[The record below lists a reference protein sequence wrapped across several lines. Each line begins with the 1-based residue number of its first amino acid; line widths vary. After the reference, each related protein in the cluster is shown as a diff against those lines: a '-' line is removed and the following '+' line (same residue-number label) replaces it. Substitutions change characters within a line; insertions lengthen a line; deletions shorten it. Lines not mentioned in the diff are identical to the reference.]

1 MLTKLQYRAI
11 RTIFRITKYSRQH
24 ITSYMKSIHWLPIPY
39 CIQYTLLLLTHHAAH
54 NNKPDYLTEL
64 LTNYKS
70 SRPQLT
76 IHKYKLNIPITLSL
90 NKIQESSFSIIAP
103 KLWNSLPHSI
113 VSDHT
118 FKVKLK
124 IHLFNIAYNNEY
136 MIHRRKLIT
145 DVDRSI

>member
-1 MLTKLQYRAI
+1 MHRAREKFLSSSMDRWNRYKEMRMMVFLYI
-11 RTIFRITKYSRQH
+11 YK
-24 ITSYMKSIHWLPIPY
+24 
-39 CIQYTLLLLTHHAAH
+39 LLLLTNHATH

-70 SRPQLT
+70 SRPQRT

-90 NKIQESSFSIIAP
+90 NKKQESSFSIISP
-103 KLWNSLPHSI
+103 KLWNSLPYSIRSI

-124 IHLFNIAYNNEY
+124 THLFNPFGFINLLKYYSEY
-136 MIHRRKLIT
+136 QHIFLINKY
-145 DVDRSI
+145 II